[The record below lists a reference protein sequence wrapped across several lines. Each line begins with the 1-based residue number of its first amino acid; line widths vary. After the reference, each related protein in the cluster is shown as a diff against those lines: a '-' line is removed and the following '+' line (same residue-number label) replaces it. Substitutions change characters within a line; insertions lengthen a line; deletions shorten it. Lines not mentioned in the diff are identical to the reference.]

1 MDDLKQVI
9 GQAATDA
16 LPAVPSP
23 EERLAGWFHGG
34 LSEARDRLRARFG
47 RWMTHRQLENE
58 VKYLLRHYAA
68 KMTMGHEEFL
78 RKALRQPA
86 LMATAVSPSMAL
98 VPENIIQS
106 QSWTQFSLGPAGTG
120 VDIDEVL
127 RWPLWHL
134 RDYSAAGSTLHT
146 FFGESDGTATYG
158 ENGSNMATP
167 GQLPAYEYFV
177 VMSHKYAILQ
187 ALTDQENTTATSV
200 HAPAELFRAL
210 FTPSHVVFRVGK
222 KDYLN
227 IGPAGSLPTGY
238 GINLGSFLAGNTHMV
253 ASNLGDPWKQVPP
266 IGIPPVWTFSCK
278 VYWNTVRAITTACF
292 QVYVLDGIVIRAVH

>member
-1 MDDLKQVI
+1 MNEQLRRSI
-9 GQAATDA
+9 TDA
-16 LPAVPSP
+16 LPEVPST

-34 LSEARDRLRARFG
+34 LAEARDRLRARMG
-47 RWMTHRQLENE
+47 QWMTHRQLERE
-58 VKYLLRHYAA
+58 VRYLLHHYAP
-68 KMTMGHEEFL
+68 KMTIGHEEFL

-86 LMATAVSPSMAL
+86 LMASAVSPSMAL
-98 VPENIIQS
+98 IPENVLQTT
-106 QSWTQFSLGPAGTG
+106 SWEKFSLGPAGTG

-134 RDYSAAGSTLHT
+134 RDYSAAGSTLHV

-187 ALTDQENTTATSV
+187 AITDQENTTATAV
-200 HAPAELFRAL
+200 HAPSELFRAL
-210 FTPSHVVFRVGK
+210 FTPSHITFKVGK
-222 KDYLN
+222 KEYMN

-238 GINLGSFLAGNTHMV
+238 GINIGAMLAGNSFMV

-266 IGIPPVWTFSCK
+266 IGIPPVWTFSTK
-278 VYWNTVRAITTACF
+278 VYWNAIRAVTTACW
-292 QVYVLDGIVIRAVH
+292 QVYVLDGVVVRAVH